1 MKKTLSA
8 AFIVAALALTS
19 ACGGGSDRPSKGELS
34 DQIVKS
40 SSGAITKKQAD
51 CAADAILDSKLSDE
65 AIQAFA
71 DNKTDYKPSD
81 ADTKAGTD
89 VATAIGTCVTP
100 S

>member
-19 ACGGGSDRPSKGELS
+19 ACGGGGGDRPSKGELA

-51 CAADAILDSKLSDE
+51 CAADAILKSDLSDE
-65 AIQAFA
+65 AVQAFA

-81 ADTKAGTD
+81 EDTKAGTA
-89 VATAIGTCVTP
+89 VATDIGKCVAP
-100 S
+100 